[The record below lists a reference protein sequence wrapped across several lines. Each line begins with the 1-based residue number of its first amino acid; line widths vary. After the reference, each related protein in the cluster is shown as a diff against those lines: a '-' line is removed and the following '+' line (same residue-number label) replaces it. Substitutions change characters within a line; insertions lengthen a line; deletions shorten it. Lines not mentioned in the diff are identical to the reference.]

1 MVNFTAEYEVAVDGV
16 KAIAFRQPVFQA
28 TPLAGLYMTYGAV
41 ASVKLSIAPKTAR
54 MIIDP
59 ISIRL
64 C

>member
-1 MVNFTAEYEVAVDGV
+1 MVNFTPEYEVAVDGV

-28 TPLAGLYMTYGAV
+28 TLAGWYMTYRAV
-41 ASVKLSIAPKTAR
+41 ASVKLSMAPKTTR